1 MNKKLLLDKLELLIQ
16 LCEETE
22 PDRTV
27 LSDLDHRDL
36 FTGHLISAKEI
47 YDRVSTGVSDSEN
60 ELPAMMKQANKIW
73 RIRNKIKNGEL
84 DDLQHAVM
92 VDEIEDFIKQR
103 QKINAI
109 KHYRYTM
116 DKVFNEKVGLRDAKT
131 FVDDLQADMLSR
143 GILKI

>member
-1 MNKKLLLDKLELLIQ
+1 MNKKLITDRLNLLIE
-16 LCEETE
+16 LCEKTE
-22 PDRTV
+22 PEIPKDATELV
-27 LSDLDHRDL
+27 DL
-36 FTGHLISAKEI
+36 FSGHLISAKEI

-131 FVDDLQADMLSR
+131 FVDDLQADMVSR
-143 GILKI
+143 GILKN

>member
-1 MNKKLLLDKLELLIQ
+1 MNKELITDRLELLIQ
-16 LCEETE
+16 LCEKTE
-22 PDRTV
+22 PKIPKTATELV
-27 LSDLDHRDL
+27 DL
-36 FTGHLISAKEI
+36 FSGHLISAKEI

-131 FVDDLQADMLSR
+131 FVDDLQADMVSR
-143 GILKI
+143 GILKN

>member
-1 MNKKLLLDKLELLIQ
+1 MNKELIIDRLNLLIE
-16 LCEETE
+16 LCEKTE
-22 PDRTV
+22 PEIPKTATELV
-27 LSDLDHRDL
+27 DL
-36 FTGHLISAKEI
+36 FSGHLISAKEI

-131 FVDDLQADMLSR
+131 FVDDLQADMVSR
-143 GILKI
+143 GILKN

>member
-1 MNKKLLLDKLELLIQ
+1 MNKKLITDRLNLLIE
-16 LCEETE
+16 LCEKTE
-22 PDRTV
+22 PEIPKDVTE
-27 LSDLDHRDL
+27 LGDL
-36 FTGHLISAKEI
+36 FSGHLISAKEI